1 MRPIPLRVARR
12 VEAGVVVVLL
22 ASGLLS
28 PSPGS
33 FYVAAALM
41 ASILVGAFTLGALL
55 VDRASVSLGDPIQPG
70 GRGHDKAFDAW
81 KQSATG
87 LTVGGI
93 MAAWPVSLVWA
104 GVPTGFTWSIEQAS
118 GGSWALMIG
127 QFTLGVV
134 LVDAWTYWKHRLL
147 HWRPLFA
154 FHAAHHG
161 YRDPTAYAA
170 FAIGPVEA
178 LLTFWP
184 LWIAC
189 IPAASHYLPVYYGL
203 VSGFVLLNL
212 YLHAGVTFGWAEWF
226 VPRTGLNSSAWHNIH
241 HQRVDANFGEV
252 SYLWDRLM
260 GTGVTPDAW
269 DDDGPARQTE
279 ARSEDLAA

>member
-1 MRPIPLRVARR
+1 MRPIRPRTAKRI
-12 VEAGVVVVLL
+12 EAAVVVGLL

-28 PSPGS
+28 PVPAS
-33 FYVAAALM
+33 FYLAFALM
-41 ASILVGAFTLGALL
+41 ASILVGSFTVGAVV
-55 VDRASVSLGDPIQPG
+55 VDRLSVGLGDPLQPG

-81 KQSATG
+81 KQSAIG
-87 LTVGGI
+87 LTVGGA

-104 GVPTGFTWSIEQAS
+104 GSPTGFTWSIEEAS
-118 GGSWALMIG
+118 GGSWPLMIA
-127 QFTLGVV
+127 QFALGVV

-154 FHAAHHG
+154 FHSAHHG
-161 YRDPTAYAA
+161 YRDPTAFAA

-189 IPAASHYLPVYYGL
+189 IPEATHFLPVYYGL

-212 YLHAGVTFGWAEWF
+212 YLHAGVTFRWAEWL
-226 VPRTGLNSSAWHNIH
+226 VPHIGLNSSAWHNIH

-260 GTGVTPDAW
+260 GTGVEPEAW
-269 DDDGPARQTE
+269 GDDDGAE
-279 ARSEDLAA
+279 AVGDVAA